1 MGYKNET
8 YYEFMNS
15 LDYKNGVFHEKGKV
29 YGTLK
34 EELEKAY
41 NEGMKAGVPKKS
53 IGSIILDGIAI
64 ICGLVILLA
73 VYTGVLILLWK
84 YF

>member
-41 NEGMKAGVPKKS
+41 DEGMKASIPKKS
-53 IGSIILDGIAI
+53 LGKSILDIVSIIFGLIVLLGIYTVV
-64 ICGLVILLA
+64 LV
-73 VYTGVLILLWK
+73 LLWT
-84 YF
+84 YY

>member
-15 LDYKNGVFHEKGKV
+15 LDYKDGVFHEKGKV
-29 YGTLK
+29 YGTLR

-41 NEGMKAGVPKKS
+41 NEGMKASEPKKS
-53 IGSIILDGIAI
+53 LGKSILDAIGIIFGLIILLGIYTVV
-64 ICGLVILLA
+64 LV
-73 VYTGVLILLWK
+73 LLWM
-84 YF
+84 YY

>member
-29 YGTLK
+29 YGTLR

-41 NEGMKAGVPKKS
+41 NEGMKASIPKKS
-53 IGSIILDGIAI
+53 LGKNILDVISIIF
-64 ICGLVILLA
+64 GLIILLG
-73 VYTGVLILLWK
+73 VYTGVLILLWLIW
-84 YF
+84 

>member
-29 YGTLK
+29 YGTLR

-41 NEGMKAGVPKKS
+41 NEGMKAGIPKKS
-53 IGSIILDGIAI
+53 LGKSILDAIGIIFGLIILLGI
-64 ICGLVILLA
+64 
-73 VYTGVLILLWK
+73 YTGVLVLLWM
-84 YF
+84 YY

>member
-1 MGYKNET
+1 MGYKNEI

-29 YGTLK
+29 YGTLR

-41 NEGMKAGVPKKS
+41 NEGMKTSIPKKS
-53 IGSIILDGIAI
+53 LGKSILDIISIIF
-64 ICGLVILLA
+64 GLIILLG
-73 VYTGVLILLWK
+73 VYTGVLILLWLIW
-84 YF
+84 

>member
-29 YGTLK
+29 YGTLR

-41 NEGMKAGVPKKS
+41 IEGMKASEPKKS
-53 IGSIILDGIAI
+53 IGKSILDVISIIF
-64 ICGLVILLA
+64 GLIILLG
-73 VYTGVLILLWK
+73 VYTGVLVLIWLIW
-84 YF
+84 

>member
-29 YGTLK
+29 YGTLR

-41 NEGMKAGVPKKS
+41 NEGMKASVPKKS
-53 IGSIILDGIAI
+53 IGQSILDVISIIFGLIVLLGI
-64 ICGLVILLA
+64 
-73 VYTGVLILLWK
+73 YTGVLVLLWM
-84 YF
+84 YY

>member
-8 YYEFMNS
+8 YYEFMSS

-41 NEGMKAGVPKKS
+41 NEGMKAGIPKR
-53 IGSIILDGIAI
+53 
-64 ICGLVILLA
+64 V
-73 VYTGVLILLWK
+73 
-84 YF
+84 